1 MSYRG
6 RGRGGFR
13 GGYQQQNPQNINDF
27 ISSNS
32 VPVEILGW
40 NGASSDDCIK
50 FISRKCRIVVLN
62 PSVDPATGVLK
73 GYVKNQKEADDLCNW
88 SGVKFAGQSLRITKS
103 IVNGVAKPGNSTIE
117 TITEFL
123 KSRYQPD
130 IKLLN
135 LSAVQQDQNLVS
147 KGFFASIS
155 TTSKF
160 FPALMKVASELKIEA
175 DSIDLSNNNL
185 NDLSTISTLSQT
197 FPTLKNLSLMNN
209 NFSKLKTFETW
220 RHKLNFL
227 RELII
232 TGNPILNQASPE
244 QIKIELMK
252 LFPRLIVVNGEILR
266 NEEALLNNLKF
277 PFNDPQQMFFQDDEI
292 QNMST
297 NFVTNF
303 YNLWDSN
310 RQELMQLYQQQSQ
323 FSLSVDMSHPHPVS
337 GITVDF
343 GYYLPFSRN
352 LTKISAS
359 KTRMAKLSMGQEQI
373 FKSFSQL
380 PKTKH
385 ELLNKPNLFSMESY
399 RFPPLNGILINLH
412 GSFQETDKPDDMEG
426 VNNANQQPH
435 NRNRYQNRSHN
446 HNNNKKIPLSEKSF
460 DRTFIVIPG
469 PNGSMIVA
477 SDSLIIRNPSGS
489 DAWKKVSTP
498 SPAPQ
503 TPPPAGVALPAGVV
517 PPVAQPTPTTADL
530 PPDIK
535 AMFNQIQQETLV
547 KVLLETRLNL
557 QYGVMLCQQ
566 SNWDY
571 QQCIVNFKNSV
582 GSLPPDAYA

>member
-13 GGYQQQNPQNINDF
+13 GGYQQLSPQNINDF

-88 SGVKFAGQSLRITKS
+88 SGVKFAGQSLKITKS
-103 IVNGVAKPGNSTIE
+103 IANGVTKPGNSTIE

-123 KSRYQPD
+123 KSRYQAD

-135 LSAVQQDQNLVS
+135 LAAVHQDQNLVS

-185 NDLSTISTLSQT
+185 NDLSTISTLSTT

-232 TGNPILNQASPE
+232 TGNPILNQVSPD

-277 PFNDPQQMFFQDDEI
+277 PFSNPQQMFFQDDEI
-292 QNMST
+292 QSMST
-297 NFVTNF
+297 GFVTNF

-323 FSLSVDMSHPHPVS
+323 FSLSVDMSHPHPVN
-337 GITVDF
+337 GVTVDF

-359 KTRMAKLSMGQEQI
+359 KSRMAKLSMGQEQI
-373 FKSFSQL
+373 FKSFCQL

-385 ELLNKPNLFSMESY
+385 DLMNKPTLFSMESY

-412 GSFQETDKPDDMEG
+412 GSFQETSQPDDMEG
-426 VNNANQQPH
+426 VNNAHQQPH
-435 NRNRYQNRSHN
+435 NRNRYQNR
-446 HNNNKKIPLSEKSF
+446 NNNTNKKIPLSEKSF

-469 PNGSMIVA
+469 PNGSMVVA
-477 SDSLIIRNPSGS
+477 SDSLIIRNPSGA
-489 DAWKKVSTP
+489 DAWQKTPSSTP
-498 SPAPQ
+498 VPH
-503 TPPPAGVALPAGVV
+503 TPPPAGAAPA
-517 PPVAQPTPTTADL
+517 AIQNTPTTADL

-571 QQCIVNFKNSV
+571 QQCMVNFKSSV